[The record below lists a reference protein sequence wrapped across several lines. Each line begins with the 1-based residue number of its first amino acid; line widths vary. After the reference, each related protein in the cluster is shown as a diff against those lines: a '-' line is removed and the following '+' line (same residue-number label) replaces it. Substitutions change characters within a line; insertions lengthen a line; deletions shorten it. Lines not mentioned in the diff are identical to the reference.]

1 MKANDFANLVKETIK
16 EWQQDQAARLA
27 AALAYYATFSLA
39 PLLVLVL
46 AIAGLVGGRDAA
58 QGLVMAQVQDL
69 VGEEGKEFVQS
80 MIENA
85 ATTRTGVTASIL
97 GTITLLVGALGA
109 LTNLR
114 MPLIE

>member
-1 MKANDFANLVKETIK
+1 MKAHDFLNLVKETIR

-39 PLLVLVL
+39 PLLVIVL

-69 VGEEGKEFVQS
+69 VGVEGREFVQS

-85 ATTRTGVTASIL
+85 ANTPTGVSATIL
-97 GTITLLVGALGA
+97 GTLTLLVGALGA
-109 LTNLR
+109 FN
-114 MPLIE
+114 E